1 MSIMV
6 SIRELVLLGFHGA
19 MLSLMVM
26 EEKSILINFHL
37 LFQAIFLIPGKIYT
51 VSGIMEQWTAFIRRM
66 AVTPWGIM
74 EAQPSPTT
82 TPWPTL
88 SPCVATISVLRLVQ
102 ATPTVLFSGRVH
114 VVESRGT

>member
-1 MSIMV
+1 MSISV
-6 SIRELVLLGFHGA
+6 SILELGFLDSHRA
-19 MLSLMVM
+19 ILSLMVM
-26 EEKSILINFHL
+26 EEKSILFNFHL

-51 VSGIMEQWTAFIRRM
+51 VSGITERWTAFIRPT

-88 SPCVATISVLRLVQ
+88 SPCVATISVLCLVQ
-102 ATPTVLFSGRVH
+102 ATPTVLLSGRVH
-114 VVESRGT
+114 AVASRGT

>member
-26 EEKSILINFHL
+26 EKKSILINFHL

-51 VSGIMEQWTAFIRRM
+51 VSGITEQWTAFIRPM
-66 AVTPWGIM
+66 AVTPWGTM
-74 EAQPSPTT
+74 EAQSSPTT
-82 TPWPTL
+82 TPWPAL
-88 SPCVATISVLRLVQ
+88 LPYAATTSARCLVQ
-102 ATPTVLFSGRVH
+102 
-114 VVESRGT
+114 